1 MFHDLAAIEFNNQ
14 SSRIIQQLK
23 CTWLNIYYKA
33 YEMRIHRYEEQYIE
47 YIHKLQL
54 QFQGKYNRNR
64 VLALNSTKAYLKER
78 KERLIQQIHANM
90 SDYRKK
96 LLNDRRHSSKNT
108 RRKTIEVSPKPVF
121 YLLHNPFNTQERD
134 YLARGKSFFVL

>member
-1 MFHDLAAIEFNNQ
+1 
-14 SSRIIQQLK
+14 
-23 CTWLNIYYKA
+23 
-33 YEMRIHRYEEQYIE
+33 MRIQRYEEQYIE

-54 QFQGKYNRNR
+54 QFQGKYNINR

-78 KERLIQQIHANM
+78 KERLIQEIHANM

-121 YLLHNPFNTQERD
+121 YLLYNPFNTQERD